1 MVVAGPSCLVRREA
15 REGLLRE
22 ELSRER
28 ELAVASAVAQTPA
41 MIMLRVRVCVCV
53 CVCVRE
59 RYELTEQGAR
69 TFSLSL
75 SAGREDARDV
85 RGIAR
90 GLGG

>member
-41 MIMLRVRVCVCV
+41 MIMLRVRVC
-53 CVCVRE
+53 E